1 MKPHPA
7 TIPEASTSSP
17 WFVCP
22 QSNPRAEA
30 RSFFFPYAGGG
41 PAAFNKW
48 SAELPHEL
56 EGWIAHYPGRGSR
69 HRELPIKDPAALVE
83 SLSEAIQPLLDR
95 PFVFFGHSLGALV
108 AFELARLLR
117 RNDLPQPKILFIS
130 ACGAPHLPDPH
141 PAIHALPDSEF
152 LEALQQFN
160 GVPSELLNLP
170 DAMPLFL
177 PILRADFEIMESYHY
192 TEEKPPLDC
201 PIVVFGGLDD
211 PRVSRERLEAW
222 SLHTNSGFQSRYVPG
237 DHFFINPA
245 RESIIASIAAEM
257 SSTSHPALMW
267 SASPP
272 SDLDL
277 ASRQVDIWRASPS
290 LHKNALEQL
299 ESTLSVDEIERASRF
314 HFQADRDRFILA
326 HGCLRDV
333 LARYLHCEPR
343 QLSFST
349 DNYGKPALADNS
361 LEFNIAHSGDFVL
374 VAIARGRKVGVDVER
389 MRQGISSLVIARQYF
404 SKSEVTELEALPL
417 EQKELAFF
425 NCWTRKEA
433 YIKAQGFGL
442 SLPLESFDVS
452 LTPNE
457 PAILRATRPDPE
469 EAARWS
475 LQSLEMDAR
484 HAAAVAAE
492 GKALDFRLWD
502 WKINY

>member
-1 MKPHPA
+1 VKPHPA
-7 TIPEASTSSP
+7 TIPEASTSST

-41 PAAFNKW
+41 PAAFSKW
-48 SAELPHEL
+48 IADLPHEL
-56 EGWIAHYPGRGSR
+56 EGWVAHYPGRGSR
-69 HRELPIKDPAALVE
+69 HREPPIRDLASLAA
-83 SLSEAIQPLLDR
+83 SLSQAIQPLLDR
-95 PFVFFGHSLGALV
+95 PFFFFGHSLGALV

-117 RNDLPQPKILFIS
+117 HNNLHQPKILFVS

-141 PAIHALPDSEF
+141 PVIHALPDTEF
-152 LEALQQFN
+152 LEAVKGFN
-160 GVPSELLNLP
+160 GLPSEFLDLPEALQLLLP
-170 DAMPLFL
+170 T
-177 PILRADFEIMESYHY
+177 LRADLEAMESFHY
-192 TEEKPPLDC
+192 AEEEHPLSS

-211 PRVSRERLEAW
+211 PRVSRERLEGW
-222 SLHTNSGFQSRYVPG
+222 SSHTNSGFKSHYFPG
-237 DHFFINPA
+237 DHFFLNTA

-257 SSTSHPALMW
+257 SSTSHPALTW
-267 SASPP
+267 SSPP
-272 SDLDL
+272 ADLDL
-277 ASRQVDIWRASPS
+277 ASHQVDIWRASLS

-299 ESTLSVDEIERASRF
+299 EATLSADELERASRF
-314 HFQADRDRFILA
+314 HFQPDKDRFILA

-333 LARYLHCEPR
+333 LARTLHCEPI

-349 DNYGKPALADNS
+349 DNYGKPALKDNS
-361 LEFNIAHSGDFVL
+361 LEFNIAHSGDFAL
-374 VAIARGRKVGVDVER
+374 VAITRGRKVGVDVER

-404 SKSEVTELEALPL
+404 SKSEAAELQALPL
-417 EQKELAFF
+417 DQKESAFF

-457 PAILRATRPDPE
+457 PAILRATRPDAE
-469 EAARWS
+469 EAARWT
-475 LQSLEMDAR
+475 LQALEMDAR

-492 GKALDFRLWD
+492 GTDLEFRLWD
-502 WKINY
+502 WNIDY